1 MAGLTAASAV
11 ILAGG
16 RSARMGRPKATL
28 PFGAVSMLE
37 RVVAELR
44 RGFDDLIIVAAPAAD
59 EAFKA
64 QDLIDGR
71 KPVHCGEPVD
81 GGEVVRLIRDE
92 HRWGGPAR
100 ALAHGLAAARN
111 DIVFAC
117 SSDLPLLTLKVA
129 HAICAMV
136 GDHDAAVPEI
146 DGRLQPLCA
155 AYRRR
160 CATLI
165 REGETAGERRLI
177 ELVAKLDLRRIG
189 EAEMRAIDPELR
201 CCLNVNTPADYE
213 RALAIACIRR
223 SE

>member
-1 MAGLTAASAV
+1 VPNLTPASAV

-37 RVVAELR
+37 RMVAELPH
-44 RGFDDLIIVAAPAAD
+44 GFTELIIVAAPATD
-59 EAFKA
+59 ETFSVE
-64 QDLIDGR
+64 DLISSY
-71 KPVHCGEPVD
+71 PVR
-81 GGEVVRLIRDE
+81 VVRDE
-92 HRWGGPAR
+92 HRWGGPAA
-100 ALAHGLAAARN
+100 ALARGLAAARN

-117 SSDLPLLTLKVA
+117 SSDLPLLTVEVA
-129 HAICAMV
+129 CAVCAMV

-146 DGRLQPLCA
+146 GGRLQPLCA
-155 AYRRR
+155 AYHRR

-165 REGETAGERRLI
+165 AAGEAAGERRLI
-177 ELVAKLDLRRIG
+177 ELVARLDLRRIS
-189 EAEMRAIDPELR
+189 EEEMRTIDPELR

-213 RALAIACIRR
+213 RALAIAGIRR